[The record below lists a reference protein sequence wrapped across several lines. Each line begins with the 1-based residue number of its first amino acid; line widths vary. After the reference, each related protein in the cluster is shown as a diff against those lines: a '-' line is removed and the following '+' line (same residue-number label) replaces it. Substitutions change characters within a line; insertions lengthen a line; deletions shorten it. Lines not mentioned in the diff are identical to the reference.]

1 MRSSRRLRS
10 LALLLVFAGWLPAAL
25 AYAQAAGE
33 PQSLPTSPLAVVT
46 GEATHYFTVQ
56 LADEPRE
63 HQIGLMFRESMPA
76 DQGMLFDF
84 ERADHR
90 SFWMKNTYIPLD
102 IIFIRSN
109 GRIANIERGE
119 PESLAS
125 VRSRGRVRAV
135 LELNAGTA
143 EKLGISSG
151 DLVRH
156 EIFGMPAEGGA
167 ESKE

>member
-1 MRSSRRLRS
+1 MRSNLRLLS
-10 LALLLVFAGWLPAAL
+10 QALLLLVAACLQAAL
-25 AYAQAAGE
+25 AIAQAAGE

-46 GEATHYFTVQ
+46 EDATHYFTVQ

-63 HQIGLMFRESMPA
+63 HQTGLMFRESMPS
-76 DQGMLFDF
+76 DHGMLFEF

-90 SFWMKNTYIPLD
+90 SFWMQNTYIPLD

-151 DLVRH
+151 DLIRH
-156 EIFGMPAEGGA
+156 EIFGMPAKD
-167 ESKE
+167 ESQE

>member
-1 MRSSRRLRS
+1 MRSSAYFRS
-10 LALLLVFAGWLPAAL
+10 LALLWVLAGWLSAGL

-33 PQSLPTSPLAVVT
+33 PQSLPTSPLAIVT
-46 GEATHYFTVQ
+46 DEATHYFTVQ
-56 LADEPRE
+56 LADKPRE
-63 HQIGLMFRESMPA
+63 HRIGLMFRESMPA
-76 DQGMLFDF
+76 DHGMLFDF
-84 ERADHR
+84 ERPDRR

-119 PESLAS
+119 AESLAS
-125 VRSRGRVRAV
+125 IRSRGRVQAV

-143 EKLGISSG
+143 EKLGIASG

-156 EIFGMPAEGGA
+156 EIFGLPAKGEA
-167 ESKE
+167 QE

>member
-1 MRSSRRLRS
+1 MAGDISARGRAWLLVVVVW
-10 LALLLVFAGWLPAAL
+10 LALAPAPAL
-25 AYAQAAGE
+25 AQTEGQ
-33 PQSLPTSPLAVVT
+33 PQSLPTSPLAIVT
-46 GEATHYFTVQ
+46 DEATHHFTVQ

-76 DQGMLFDF
+76 DHGMLFDF
-84 ERADHR
+84 GRADRR

-102 IIFIRSN
+102 LIFIRAN
-109 GRIANIERGE
+109 GRIANIEQGE

-125 VRSRGRVRAV
+125 IRSRGRVRAV

-143 EKLGISSG
+143 ERLGVESG

-156 EIFGMPAEGGA
+156 AIFGNGKPDRPD
-167 ESKE
+167 